1 MHLAGLI
8 EALLPQS
15 CLFCSSR
22 QGGTLGLC
30 DGCLRDMPWHID
42 HVCPQCALPS
52 NDNLLCGQCLQ
63 APPIFDATRSLFQ
76 YQFPLSTVLQQYK
89 YGQLFT
95 LARTMGLL
103 FSAHISQPL
112 PADCLIPM
120 PLHRQRLQERGFN
133 QSAEIAKVISKQLHL
148 PIRLE
153 ACHRIKPTP
162 PQASL
167 PYKQRIK
174 NMQGAFACNADLTGQ
189 HVILLDDVMTT
200 GASLNALAKTVKAA
214 GARYVECWVVARTV
228 SE

>member
-1 MHLAGLI
+1 M
-8 EALLPQS
+8 
-15 CLFCSSR
+15 
-22 QGGTLGLC
+22 
-30 DGCLRDMPWHID
+30 
-42 HVCPQCALPS
+42 
-52 NDNLLCGQCLQ
+52 LQ
-63 APPIFDATRSLFQ
+63 H
-76 YQFPLSTVLQQYK
+76 YK

-103 FSAHISQPL
+103 FAAHTGLSL
-112 PADCLIPM
+112 SADCMIPM

-174 NMQGAFACNADLTGQ
+174 NMQGAFECINDLTGQ
-189 HVILLDDVMTT
+189 RVILLDDVMTT

-214 GARYVECWVVARTV
+214 GARHVECWVVARTV